1 MLRSSLYRAF
11 GVLNRCV
18 LGGGLLV
25 SFTASASVDATKGFS
40 IATYHPP
47 MLLTKHQEGGNQ
59 AALGIIG
66 DDDPLIII
74 PAHMGLGPEFTR
86 DGSTALRYQ
95 EKLGAPDEPRV
106 NTLGKSDP
114 LPAFVHGVDGQT
126 PSPVTALNSESPSL
140 PDASKVPLA
149 STHQIP
155 PKSGS
160 FGLTPKAISAGRTPN
175 VAGSST
181 LSIALIFRHLPR
193 LAVTGEQKLGGG
205 SILVKALPPPRT
217 FDARPIYAGLI
228 DTRNFEKEQRCLA
241 EAIYFEARSEPEQGQ
256 AAVAQ
261 VVLNRLKSEYYP
273 KSICDVVYQNKERY
287 LGCEFTFACEG
298 KSLAINEPD
307 SWAVAT
313 RLAKQVYEGAIYNA
327 EVGEATHYHA
337 DYVRPYWAKAL
348 EKRDVIGRHIFY
360 SLKPGLPGGV
370 CPGCLLAKAAG

>member
-11 GVLNRCV
+11 GLLNRCV

-47 MLLTKHQEGGNQ
+47 ALLTKHQKGGNQ
-59 AALGIIG
+59 AALGEIG
-66 DDDPLIII
+66 EDDPLIII

-95 EKLGAPDEPRV
+95 EKLGALDEPRV

-114 LPAFVHGVDGQT
+114 LPAFVPGVDGQT
-126 PSPVTALNSESPSL
+126 PSLE
-140 PDASKVPLA
+140 ASKAPLVRA
-149 STHQIP
+149 EQ
-155 PKSGS
+155 KLAKAGS
-160 FGLTPKAISAGRTPN
+160 SGLTPKALSAGRTPN
-175 VAGSST
+175 VTGSST

-193 LAVTGEQKLGGG
+193 LAGINEQKIGGG
-205 SILVKALPPPRT
+205 TILAKALPPPRT
-217 FDARPIYAGLI
+217 IDVRPMYAGLI
-228 DTRNFEKEQRCLA
+228 DARNFEKEQHCLA

-298 KSLAINEPD
+298 KSLAINEPG
-307 SWAVAT
+307 SWAVAS
-313 RLAKQVYEGAIYNA
+313 RLAKEVYEGAIYNP
-327 EVGEATHYHA
+327 EVGESTHYHA
-337 DYVRPYWAKAL
+337 DYVRPYWAKAM

-370 CPGCLLAKAAG
+370 CPGCLLVKAAG

>member
-11 GVLNRCV
+11 GLLNRCV

-47 MLLTKHQEGGNQ
+47 ILLAAPRDGGNQ
-59 AALGIIG
+59 DALGVFSE
-66 DDDPLIII
+66 DDPLIII

-95 EKLGAPDEPRV
+95 EKLGALDEPRV

-114 LPAFVHGVDGQT
+114 LPAFVPGVDGQT
-126 PSPVTALNSESPSL
+126 PSLVSALSSESPAL
-140 PDASKVPLA
+140 PEASKAPVASMDQPL
-149 STHQIP
+149 

-160 FGLTPKAISAGRTPN
+160 SGLTPMALSAGRTPN
-175 VAGSST
+175 VAT
-181 LSIALIFRHLPR
+181 LSIALIFRHLPH
-193 LAVTGEQKLGGG
+193 LAVLSEQKLGGG
-205 SILVKALPPPRT
+205 TILAKALPPPRMI
-217 FDARPIYAGLI
+217 DARPIYAGLI
-228 DTRNFEKEQRCLA
+228 DARNLEKEQHCLA

-313 RLAKQVYEGAIYNA
+313 RLAKQVYEGAIYNP
-327 EVGEATHYHA
+327 EVGGSTHYHA

>member
-1 MLRSSLYRAF
+1 
-11 GVLNRCV
+11 
-18 LGGGLLV
+18 
-25 SFTASASVDATKGFS
+25 
-40 IATYHPP
+40 
-47 MLLTKHQEGGNQ
+47 
-59 AALGIIG
+59 
-66 DDDPLIII
+66 
-74 PAHMGLGPEFTR
+74 MGLGPEFTR

-95 EKLGAPDEPRV
+95 EKLGALDEPRV

-114 LPAFVHGVDGQT
+114 LPAFVPGVDGQT
-126 PSPVTALNSESPSL
+126 PSLVSALSSESPAL
-140 PDASKVPLA
+140 PEASKAPVASMDQPL
-149 STHQIP
+149 

-160 FGLTPKAISAGRTPN
+160 SGLTPMALSAGRTPN

-181 LSIALIFRHLPR
+181 LSIALIFRHLPH
-193 LAVTGEQKLGGG
+193 LAVISEQKLGEGT
-205 SILVKALPPPRT
+205 ILAKALPPPRMI
-217 FDARPIYAGLI
+217 DAGPIYAGLV
-228 DTRNFEKEQRCLA
+228 DARNLEKEQHCLA

-287 LGCEFTFACEG
+287 LGCEFTFACEK

-313 RLAKQVYEGAIYNA
+313 RLAKQVYEGAIYNP
-327 EVGEATHYHA
+327 EVGGSTHYHA